1 MRGRRPESP
10 EPEAAKMS
18 EAPSGPL
25 LPTQTLGRQEEHP
38 HRDSRPPVS
47 SPRDRKETLLRC
59 PAVHTHPRE
68 HLSTS
73 ATSSPVSPHVLMCLP
88 RAPGPHSSPQAVLL
102 LIKIRDPFP
111 FSGSPSIPHPTP
123 HPPSRPAPFN
133 APITAWVKR
142 QAPQPGSRRP
152 SLTRAL
158 ALTEHKLSL
167 QRPWG
172 RMRSPSP
179 QATCTSLSNLSALL
193 SLQVC
198 TVPPHGGRYGHVS
211 LSESSQICLP

>member
-1 MRGRRPESP
+1 MPCCAHPPPRTPLPLRHVLTCLPPRPHVSP
-10 EPEAAKMS
+10 PC
-18 EAPSGPL
+18 
-25 LPTQTLGRQEEHP
+25 
-38 HRDSRPPVS
+38 
-47 SPRDRKETLLRC
+47 PRSTLLAPGC
-59 PAVHTHPRE
+59 
-68 HLSTS
+68 
-73 ATSSPVSPHVLMCLP
+73 ATSHQDQRSFSIFRLP
-88 RAPGPHSSPQAVLL
+88 IH
-102 LIKIRDPFP
+102 
-111 FSGSPSIPHPTP
+111 PHPTP
-123 HPPSRPAPFN
+123 RPPSRPAPFN